1 MAPSDKQLKAALKE
15 GGKKG
20 QDLAG
25 MRDMGGVKFFSVAVE
40 SANGKWELMDAI
52 LEGMNKEVDPNAED
66 RKGGAGDIGKSLLF
80 ADENVL
86 LILNHLPKA
95 LSDEI
100 SQEDWF
106 AAIADSV
113 GAKRVGEKVD
123 LPNDGGSVLKA
134 ELSADQD
141 NEKFPLKDRDVAI
154 ARSFEYLVS
163 KGLVRPDESSDDE
176 NYAELAGV
184 DWAE

>member
-1 MAPSDKQLKAALKE
+1 MAPSDKQMKAALKE

-25 MRDMGGVKFFSVAVE
+25 MRDMGGVKYFSVAVE

-66 RKGGAGDIGKSLLF
+66 RKGGAGDIGKCLLF
-80 ADENVL
+80 ADENAL
-86 LILNHLPKA
+86 LILNHLPKC
-95 LSDEI
+95 LSEEI
-100 SQEDWF
+100 SQEEWF
-106 AAIADSV
+106 SAIINSV
-113 GAKRVGEKVD
+113 GAKRIGEKVE
-123 LPNDGGSVLKA
+123 LPNDGGSVMKA

-141 NEKFPLKDRDVAI
+141 KEIFPLKDREI
-154 ARSFEYLVS
+154 ASSRSFEFLVA
-163 KGLVRPDESSDDE
+163 KGFVRPDESSDDE